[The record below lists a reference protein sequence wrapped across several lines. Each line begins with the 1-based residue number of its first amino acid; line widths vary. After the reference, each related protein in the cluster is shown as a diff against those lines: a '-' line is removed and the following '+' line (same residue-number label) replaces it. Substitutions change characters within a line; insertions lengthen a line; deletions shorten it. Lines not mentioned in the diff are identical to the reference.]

1 MIFKKTI
8 IMKKI
13 FLLTAILFGLNMEA
27 QEQKSNQVPQISV
40 TGEGK
45 IKVIPDQCTITLGVE
60 NTGKE
65 ASDVKKL
72 NDETID
78 KVLKFIKKNNIPS
91 SDFQTTNVS
100 LYKNYDYEKKKY
112 NYVANQII
120 TVTLKDLKKYNE
132 FMMGVSDT
140 GVTTISGVEF
150 KSSKMED
157 YERDARKKAMINAKK
172 KAEDYLSVLNQ
183 KIGKALLISDN
194 SSVYY
199 PPQPMFKGAMMSMA
213 EDASA
218 PRETLAI
225 GEIEINANVSVTF
238 VLE

>member
-1 MIFKKTI
+1 
-8 IMKKI
+8 MKKI

-65 ASDVKKL
+65 ASEVKKI

-100 LYKNYDYEKKKY
+100 LNKNYDYEKKKY
-112 NYVANQII
+112 NYLANQTI

-132 FMMGVSDT
+132 FMMGISDT

-172 KAEDYLSVLNQ
+172 KAEDYLSILNQ

-213 EDASA
+213 EDSSTQ
-218 PRETLAI
+218 RETLAI
-225 GEIEINANVSVTF
+225 GEIEINANVSVIF